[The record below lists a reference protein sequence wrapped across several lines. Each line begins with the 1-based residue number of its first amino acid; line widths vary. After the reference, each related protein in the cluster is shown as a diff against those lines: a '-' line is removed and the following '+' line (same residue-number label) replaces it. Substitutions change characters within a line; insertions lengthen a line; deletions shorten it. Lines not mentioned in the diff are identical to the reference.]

1 VGVGSLLGFVSEE
14 KVEVRLRTPET
25 SICFLLLGFAC
36 KVKRCAFP
44 NFNHTHPTRQ
54 LRSESITVTASF
66 YNHRLILLL
75 CFFFFFF

>member
-1 VGVGSLLGFVSEE
+1 
-14 KVEVRLRTPET
+14 VRLRTPET

-66 YNHRLILLL
+66 
-75 CFFFFFF
+75 

>member
-1 VGVGSLLGFVSEE
+1 MVVGSLLGFVSEE

-44 NFNHTHPTRQ
+44 NFNHTPNAPAAIRVHYRNGVV
-54 LRSESITVTASF
+54 L
-66 YNHRLILLL
+66 
-75 CFFFFFF
+75 